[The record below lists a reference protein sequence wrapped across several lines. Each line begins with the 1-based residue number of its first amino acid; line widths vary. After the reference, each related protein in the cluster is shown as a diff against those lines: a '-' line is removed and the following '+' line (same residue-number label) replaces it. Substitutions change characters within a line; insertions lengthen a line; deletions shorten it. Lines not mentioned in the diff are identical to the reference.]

1 MFAILKTGGKQY
13 KVTSGDVVQVEKLA
27 ANQGQIVQF
36 NDILMISG
44 KETKIGSPL
53 VEGAAVQAE
62 VLDQIR
68 GAKVINF
75 VKRRRK
81 HSSKR
86 TKGHRQYLTVVKVT
100 NIIETGGDKSGV
112 AAAINGSGFKPTPKI
127 KKASTTAA
135 VIKKSTDRKS
145 ALKSEKVSDVDPVS
159 IEAKKPKI
167 AKKVSSAIAKKSS
180 VSKKAVDSKKT
191 TEAKKATEVKKT
203 TVVKKKT
210 EATKTA
216 KASTKSKKEK

>member
-13 KVTSGDVVQVEKLA
+13 KVTSGDVVKVEKLA
-27 ANQGQIVQF
+27 ANQGQTVQF
-36 NDILMISG
+36 NEILMIGG
-44 KETKIGSPL
+44 KETVIGSPL

-86 TKGHRQYLTVVKVT
+86 TKGHRQYLTLVKVT

-112 AAAINGSGFKPTPKI
+112 AAAINGSGFIPTPKI
-127 KKASTTAA
+127 EKAVTATA
-135 VIKKSTDRKS
+135 DIKKSTSSRKS
-145 ALKSEKVSDVDPVS
+145 ILKTEKVLEV
-159 IEAKKPKI
+159 EAAPQETKKPKI
-167 AKKVSSAIAKKSS
+167 TKKSNSSEAKKSS
-180 VSKKAVDSKKT
+180 VGKKAGDSKKT
-191 TEAKKATEVKKT
+191 TEAKKT
-203 TVVKKKT
+203 TKSS
-210 EATKTA
+210 A
-216 KASTKSKKEK
+216 KSKKVK

>member
-13 KVTSGDVVQVEKLA
+13 KVTSGDVVTVEKLA

-53 VEGAAVQAE
+53 IIGAAVQAE

-86 TKGHRQYLTVVKVT
+86 TKGHRQYLTLVKVT
-100 NIIETGGDKSGV
+100 NIIETGGDKTGV
-112 AAAINGSGFKPTPKI
+112 AAAINGSGFKPNPKI
-127 KKASTTAA
+127 KKTTTTAA
-135 VIKKSTDRKS
+135 VVKKSTVSKS
-145 ALKSEKVSDVDPVS
+145 ALKPEKVSDVDAAPEEV
-159 IEAKKPKI
+159 KKAKI
-167 AKKVSSAIAKKSS
+167 AKKNNSAIAKKSS
-180 VSKKAVDSKKT
+180 VSKKALDSKKT
-191 TEAKKATEVKKT
+191 TKVKKT
-203 TVVKKKT
+203 TQAK
-210 EATKTA
+210 KTA
-216 KASTKSKKEK
+216 KDSTKSKKDK